1 MVRQYQHI
9 TDAQR
14 KRLVELIESGSSIVR
29 AANEVGINYENAK
42 AINRIFK
49 QEQRAEKK
57 KTRKTR
63 RTKECQ
69 NAEEEKQGTS
79 EPNDRTQDPT
89 TGASEEKLA
98 EIQIQ
103 REPSVADIS
112 PTIPI
117 KREGPSRL
125 SMEERPLAI

>member
-49 QEQRAEKK
+49 QE
-57 KTRKTR
+57 
-63 RTKECQ
+63 
-69 NAEEEKQGTS
+69 
-79 EPNDRTQDPT
+79 
-89 TGASEEKLA
+89 
-98 EIQIQ
+98 
-103 REPSVADIS
+103 
-112 PTIPI
+112 
-117 KREGPSRL
+117 
-125 SMEERPLAI
+125 

>member
-29 AANEVGINYENAK
+29 AANEVSINYENAK

-49 QEQRAEKK
+49 QEKRAEKK

-63 RTKECQ
+63 RTKEC
-69 NAEEEKQGTS
+69 
-79 EPNDRTQDPT
+79 
-89 TGASEEKLA
+89 
-98 EIQIQ
+98 
-103 REPSVADIS
+103 
-112 PTIPI
+112 
-117 KREGPSRL
+117 
-125 SMEERPLAI
+125 